1 MTLSADQLFTAYGR
15 FHGRCPYGGIPTKK
29 ETNQNAAIYLKIT
42 LLYEGSVSQNRTN
55 CHPGSP
61 LLHVNQGGSRIIT
74 EIKPKSLM
82 TIELNYCL
90 LLKLFVVKRRIW
102 NN

>member
-55 CHPGSP
+55 CHPGSL
-61 LLHVNQGGSRIIT
+61 LLHVH
-74 EIKPKSLM
+74 
-82 TIELNYCL
+82 
-90 LLKLFVVKRRIW
+90 
-102 NN
+102 